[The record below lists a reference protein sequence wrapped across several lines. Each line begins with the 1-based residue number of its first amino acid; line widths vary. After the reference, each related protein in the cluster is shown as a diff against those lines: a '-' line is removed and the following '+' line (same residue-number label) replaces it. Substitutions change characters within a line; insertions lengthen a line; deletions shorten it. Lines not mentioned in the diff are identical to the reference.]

1 MQQYERNYNVNL
13 TAYSET
19 RAESRKN
26 HAWIPSGMKTVNLYS
41 VLVLRFSARNKKKTM
56 LSKMG
61 NYKRTGLRIIFRK
74 DSYYE
79 CYR

>member
-26 HAWIPSGMKTVNLYS
+26 HAWIPSEVKIAILHS
-41 VLVLRFSARNKKKTM
+41 VLALRFSARNK
-56 LSKMG
+56 
-61 NYKRTGLRIIFRK
+61 
-74 DSYYE
+74 
-79 CYR
+79 